1 VELTLREEATTV
13 WEKGIGVSEWA
24 LDKVSLDLHV
34 KRAKT
39 EATQQEYLKKM
50 CAHTAYVKHTL
61 GLDMMLGGGGRRSY
75 SLTRSDTSR
84 CGRRR

>member
-61 GLDMMLGGGGRRSY
+61 GLDMMLGGRRSY